1 MSNQIDPN
9 LHQPILLAVAC
20 NSIMLSVCDDLS
32 RTTLYKQDRKQRI
45 NALTK
50 DLEGFMTT
58 FYKDIDPYSEQQYMT
73 LVRTVEVA
81 MKLITQTPIE
91 EVSKLAAF
99 LDAWQKGQFA
109 EVEDDK
115 LEGMLKCGMLKL
127 AA

>member
-1 MSNQIDPN
+1 MSNQINPN
-9 LHQPILLAVAC
+9 LHHPVLMAVAC

-50 DLEGFMTT
+50 DLEGFMAT

-73 LVRTVEVA
+73 LVRTIEVA

-99 LDAWQKGQFA
+99 LDAWQKGQF
-109 EVEDDK
+109 VDVDQDR